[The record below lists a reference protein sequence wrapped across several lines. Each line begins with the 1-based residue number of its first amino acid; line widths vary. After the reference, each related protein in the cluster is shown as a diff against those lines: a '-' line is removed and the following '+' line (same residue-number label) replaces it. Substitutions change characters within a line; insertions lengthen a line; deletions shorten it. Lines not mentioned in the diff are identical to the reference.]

1 MDENS
6 LVRDIQNRYRS
17 KKGYKNQYK
26 SSQKEITSKYN
37 NVKRVDEYIE
47 VRVDNLY
54 TDITSKYKLE
64 EKEIYDRLYLKV
76 RKLFLE
82 MM

>member
-1 MDENS
+1 MGEGDLIN
-6 LVRDIQNRYRS
+6 DIQNRY
-17 KKGYKNQYK
+17 KTKAGYKNK
-26 SSQKEITSKYN
+26 HKQKQKIIASKYN
-37 NVKRVDEYIE
+37 VKRADEYID
-47 VRVDNLY
+47 VRVDNIY
-54 TDITSKYKLE
+54 SDITDKYKLE

>member
-1 MDENS
+1 MGEGD
-6 LVRDIQNRYRS
+6 LVNDIQNRYKAKAAYRN
-17 KKGYKNQYK
+17 KHKTK
-26 SSQKEITSKYN
+26 QKAIASKYN
-37 NVKRVDEYIE
+37 VKRADEYIDI
-47 VRVDNLY
+47 RVDSLY
-54 TDITSKYKLE
+54 SDITDKYKLE

>member
-1 MDENS
+1 MDENN
-6 LVRDIQNRYRS
+6 LIRDIQKRY
-17 KKGYKNQYK
+17 KAKQGYKNQYK
-26 SSQKEITSKYN
+26 SSQKVIASKYN
-37 NVKRVDEYIE
+37 VKKVDEYIE